1 MSRSLSVRQRV
12 FIAEYL
18 KGFNATAA
26 ALAAGYSERS
36 AAVIGHENL
45 RKPKIAAEVE
55 RRLAELTMST
65 EEALLRLTEQGR
77 GAHTAFIDDA
87 GRVDLA
93 GLKAA
98 GLGHLI
104 KSVKE
109 TQWGLVVEFY
119 DAQVAIDKILR
130 ARGVYVERRELT
142 GPDGGPVVHE
152 HKGQTHG
159 EPEHLA
165 AVLAALVSAGAI
177 QLPGAGGGDA
187 AEDDAVHRG
196 NPDA

>member
-1 MSRSLSVRQRV
+1 MSRPLSARQRV
-12 FIAEYL
+12 FVAEYL

-26 ALAAGYSERS
+26 AVAAGYSERS
-36 AAVIGHENL
+36 AASIGHENL
-45 RKPKIAAEVE
+45 RKPEIAAEIE

-65 EEALLRLTEQGR
+65 DEALLRLTEQGR

-87 GRVDLA
+87 GQVDLA

-104 KSVKE
+104 KSTKV
-109 TQWGLVVEFY
+109 TQGGLVVEFY

-130 ARGVYVERRELT
+130 ARGAYVERRELS

-159 EPEHLA
+159 GIDHLA
-165 AVLAALVSAGAI
+165 AVLGTLVGVGAI
-177 QLPGAGGGDA
+177 QLPGDAEGADA
-187 AEDDAVHRG
+187 AHD
-196 NPDA
+196 